1 MCEAT
6 QKGPMPADESDMK
19 AFCQR
24 FWNGE
29 QGQDL
34 VEYMLLLAFVVM
46 ACAGVFFN
54 AGGSM
59 NQIWTKSRSELSD
72 AAGS

>member
-1 MCEAT
+1 M
-6 QKGPMPADESDMK
+6 MV
-19 AFCQR
+19 FCRR

-46 ACAGVFFN
+46 AAASVFLD

-59 NQIWTKSRSELSD
+59 NQIWTKSRSELSN
-72 AAGS
+72 AAGN

>member
-1 MCEAT
+1 MR
-6 QKGPMPADESDMK
+6 ADEGDMK
-19 AFCQR
+19 AFCQH

-46 ACAGVFFN
+46 ACAGIFFN

-59 NQIWTKSRSELSD
+59 NQIWTKSRSELSE
-72 AAGS
+72 AAGN

>member
-1 MCEAT
+1 MN
-6 QKGPMPADESDMK
+6 DMILRLRIWK
-19 AFCQR
+19 DQR
-24 FWNGE
+24 
-29 QGQDL
+29 GQDL
-34 VEYMLLLAFVVM
+34 IEYMLLLAFMVM
-46 ACAGVFFN
+46 AAAGVFLD

>member
-1 MCEAT
+1 MSR
-6 QKGPMPADESDMK
+6 MLR
-19 AFCQR
+19 AFTFMTACCRR
-24 FWNGE
+24 FWKCE

-34 VEYMLLLAFVVM
+34 IEYMLLLAFVVL
-46 ACAGVFFN
+46 AAAGVFID

>member
-1 MCEAT
+1 
-6 QKGPMPADESDMK
+6 MK
-19 AFCQR
+19 AFCR
-24 FWNGE
+24 HFWKCE

-34 VEYMLLLAFVVM
+34 VEYMLLLAFVAM
-46 ACAGVFFN
+46 AAAGVFLD

-59 NQIWTKSRSELSD
+59 NQIWAKSQSELNY

>member
-1 MCEAT
+1 MLQT
-6 QKGPMPADESDMK
+6 NPLPADEHDMK
-19 AFCQR
+19 AFCRR
-24 FWNGE
+24 FWRCE

-34 VEYMLLLAFVVM
+34 IEYMLLLAFVVM
-46 ACAGVFFN
+46 AAAGVFLD